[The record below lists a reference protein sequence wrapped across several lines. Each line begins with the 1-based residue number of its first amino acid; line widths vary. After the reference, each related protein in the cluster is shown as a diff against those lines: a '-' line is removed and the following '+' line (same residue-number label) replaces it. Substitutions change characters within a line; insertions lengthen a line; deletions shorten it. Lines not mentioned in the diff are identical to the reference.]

1 MESTPTQKKKIDG
14 ICRYLSKYLHYR
26 ANHLV
31 RCCPKLKTAMS
42 DVKWH
47 TLDRMTEVLMAKKMF
62 GTDRVMIADGI
73 TGDNETIKRGIFS
86 PVGQYSIISDVIERK
101 AATTEVGSG
110 VTITNIKELYKF
122 IDPVYENL
130 IELIQ
135 SWFWWDLRDAVDNYL
150 LETYLERINKLINI
164 ELTPPICDVYKK
176 LLNKGAEEPIT
187 KNEIINYEFQKIGE
201 LFKSM
206 QKRRME
212 EHSVQKI
219 LARDPFNRLE
229 IDDYILEMGE
239 SIKRTRKLLSSNE
252 INENDKD
259 FYSRKMGIKPSDVSI
274 PKALK
279 YEENE
284 INRLETLLSEY
295 LETASHLG
303 EPYNLK
309 TKEIEE
315 YEKKINAIAPKETV
329 SAEAAS

>member
-1 MESTPTQKKKIDG
+1 MDITPTQKKKIEG
-14 ICRYLSKYLHYR
+14 IIKYLMKYLHYR
-26 ANHLV
+26 SNHLV

-47 TLDRMTEVLMAKKMF
+47 TMDRMTEVLTMRKMY
-62 GTDRVMIADGI
+62 GTDRIMIVDAI
-73 TGDNETIKRGIFS
+73 TGDNDSIKRAVLS

-110 VTITNIKELYKF
+110 VTITDIKELYKF
-122 IDPVYENL
+122 IDSSYENL

-135 SWFWWDLRDAVDNYL
+135 SWFWWDLKDAVDNYL
-150 LETYLERINKLINI
+150 LDTYLERISKLQNI
-164 ELTPPICDVYKK
+164 ELTPPICDAYRKI
-176 LLNKGAEEPIT
+176 LNKGAEETIT
-187 KNEIINYEFQKIGE
+187 KAEIINYEFQKICE
-201 LFKSM
+201 LFKSL
-206 QKRRME
+206 QKKRSE
-212 EHSVQKI
+212 EHSFQKI

-229 IDDYILEMGE
+229 IDEYILEMGE
-239 SIKRTRKLLSSNE
+239 SIKRTRNLLSSSE
-252 INENDKD
+252 LSENDKD
-259 FYSRKMGIKPSDVSI
+259 FYSRKLGIKPTDVTI

-284 INRLETLLSEY
+284 INRLETFLSEY